1 MNLDKIIYWTYK
13 ILNLAVIITCVIL
26 LFKNCSRK
34 EPLKDPAPIEGA
46 EISPGFYMAD
56 TAYIDMEDYI
66 LLEEELRVL
75 QEELSRLNYELI
87 GQSTTVASST
97 GRRTEV
103 IVVTEPGQTVTP
115 VQQELAVDFDS
126 VQVPVGSVNLTELGN
141 LTTSSYDLDIN
152 VDTSIVQT
160 DERSLTTVTR
170 LTLVSN
176 GNPYVLPIRSTTVV
190 DPSFR
195 IDTDY
200 NTEELE
206 PLERFYMRPNITLG
220 LGLGVPFTQPRIVPQ
235 ASLGIGYMYLRDRSG
250 EDEWSFADMSLGF
263 NSIGKFNF
271 NFMPFSYNLG
281 NPVPLISDLWI
292 SPFVQW
298 SGPGSYGAGLG
309 FHTRL

>member
-1 MNLDKIIYWTYK
+1 MILDKILYWTYK
-13 ILNLAVIITCVIL
+13 VFNLALIITCLIL
-26 LFKNCSRK
+26 LVKNCNKK
-34 EPLKDPAPIEGA
+34 EPLKDPTPIEGR
-46 EISPGFYMAD
+46 EISPGFHMAD

-87 GQSTTVASST
+87 GQSTTVASSS

-115 VQQELAVDFDS
+115 VQQELIVDFDE
-126 VQVPVGSVNLTELGN
+126 VQVPVGSVALTELGN
-141 LTTSSYDLDIN
+141 LTTTSYDLDIN

-170 LTLVSN
+170 LTLLSN
-176 GNPYVLPIRSTTVV
+176 GNPYVLPIHSTTVV

-195 IDTDY
+195 IDTSY
-200 NTEELE
+200 NTQDSK
-206 PLERFYMRPNITLG
+206 PLERFHMRPNLTLG
-220 LGLGVPFTQPRIVPQ
+220 VGLGVPFRDPRMVPQ
-235 ASLGIGYMYLRDRSG
+235 ASLGVGYMYLRDQSG
-250 EDEWSFADMSLGF
+250 EDEWSFLDMSLGF

-271 NFMPFSYNLG
+271 NLMPFSYNLG
-281 NPVPLISDLWI
+281 NPIPFISDLWI

-298 SGPGSYGAGLG
+298 TGPGSYGAGLG

>member
-1 MNLDKIIYWTYK
+1 MNLDKILYWAYK
-13 ILNLAVIITCVIL
+13 IINITIIITCGIL
-26 LFKNCSRK
+26 LFKNCSSK
-34 EPLKDPAPIEGA
+34 KPLEDPTPIEGR
-46 EISPGFYMAD
+46 EISPGFHLAD

-87 GQSTTVASST
+87 GQSTVVASSS

-115 VQQELAVDFDS
+115 VQQELLVDFDD
-126 VQVPVGSVNLTELGN
+126 VGVPVGSVSLTELGN
-141 LTTSSYDLDIN
+141 LTTASYDLNIN

-170 LTLVSN
+170 LTLLSN
-176 GNPYVLPIRSTTVV
+176 GNPYVLPIHSTTVV

-195 IDTDY
+195 IDTSY
-200 NTEELE
+200 NTEEPE
-206 PLERFYMRPNITLG
+206 PLKRFYARPNFTLG
-220 LGLGVPFTQPRIVPQ
+220 IGLGVPFRSPRMVPQ
-235 ASLGIGYMYLRDRSG
+235 ASLGIGYMYLRDKAG
-250 EDEWSFADMSLGF
+250 EDEWSFLDMSLGF

-271 NFMPFSYNLG
+271 NLMPFSYNLG
-281 NPVPLISDLWI
+281 NPMPLISDLWI